1 MSANIKNEN
10 IDLTCILKDVE
21 NCIRSGLSNK
31 LDTFFYE
38 YDKYKKTH
46 EEVLNLSI
54 VKELLKNSSYTP
66 SHSSQDTKPKLDPEL
81 EMIVLR
87 SQVMHLRGEVNK
99 YKSQVEE
106 QSQRQTKIVTIKPE
120 YSHINLEVKEE
131 EREPLDIKSE
141 NEDEYGDGDIS
152 IASDSSD
159 TSDSSNTSDSDSIE
173 DNIQNIVLNV
183 TEKDDHGVESDND
196 EEEEVTVKGEY
207 VSTAVEIHCYTSD
220 SEEEE
225 NMIKSL
231 DVSEE
236 EEEEEEEEEDI
247 VVKMPTFPTKK
258 IDEVKSVIEETKTE
272 EQTEE
277 DVEQDN
283 IDPEYDVETETEED
297 SDEEQATETIPD
309 MKTLEVK
316 VETETEVAQDE
327 NKDED
332 KGQDEDEEEEEEE
345 LYEVEINGV
354 VYVTNDDEDGT
365 IYSYINEEVG
375 DKVGEFKGL
384 VAHIYNGKNK
394 GIYDR
399 TKCKLNF

>member
-10 IDLTCILKDVE
+10 IDLTSILKDVE

-54 VKELLKNSSYTP
+54 VKELLKNSSSTL
-66 SHSSQDTKPKLDPEL
+66 SRSSEDTKPKLDPEL

-87 SQVMHLRGEVNK
+87 NQVMYLRGEVNK

-106 QSQRQTKIVTIKPE
+106 HSQRQTKIVTIKPE

-141 NEDEYGDGDIS
+141 NEDEYGDGDVS
-152 IASDSSD
+152 ITSDSGD
-159 TSDSSNTSDSDSIE
+159 TSDSSNSSDSDIIE

-183 TEKDDHGVESDND
+183 TEKDERNVEEDDHHEEEVEVKEIEVDSEEEAEAEEEAAEEND
-196 EEEEVTVKGEY
+196 EEEEDADED
-207 VSTAVEIHCYTSD
+207 ED
-220 SEEEE
+220 
-225 NMIKSL
+225 
-231 DVSEE
+231 
-236 EEEEEEEEEDI
+236 EEEDI

-258 IDEVKSVIEETKTE
+258 VDEVKSVIEETKTE
-272 EQTEE
+272 EHTEE
-277 DVEQDN
+277 EDEEQ
-283 IDPEYDVETETEED
+283 EQEQEQEQEEEEVETETEED
-297 SDEEQATETIPD
+297 SDEEQATETILD
-309 MKTLEVK
+309 TKTLEVK
-316 VETETEVAQDE
+316 VETETKTETEVAQDE
-327 NKDED
+327 E
-332 KGQDEDEEEEEEE
+332 EEEEEEEEE

-354 VYVTNDDEDGT
+354 MYVTNDDEDGT
-365 IYSYINEEVG
+365 IYSYIDEEVG